1 MNIVYLE
8 KDELQPNAVQA
19 MQSVEVVL
27 DIGCGI
33 VPQSYI
39 RPHTHICC
47 EPYGEYVDHLQKK
60 IAKLKD
66 RNCSYVVLNMGW
78 HEAVNFF
85 PEKSVDTVFLVD
97 VIEHLEKEEGHK
109 LLALTEKIAR
119 KQVVVFTP
127 LGFMPQYHEDGK
139 DAWGLN
145 GADWQEHK
153 SGWLPEDFSEDWQFF
168 IAKEFHLIDNLLR
181 PLEKPYGAFW
191 AIKTYPNT
199 EEVKILTR
207 ENALKNIEAE
217 LLAKEAE
224 INSLIFTRIERKLRR
239 IFKKILSFPRRSS
252 VI

>member
-1 MNIVYLE
+1 
-8 KDELQPNAVQA
+8 
-19 MQSVEVVL
+19 
-27 DIGCGI
+27 
-33 VPQSYI
+33 
-39 RPHTHICC
+39 
-47 EPYGEYVDHLQKK
+47 
-60 IAKLKD
+60 
-66 RNCSYVVLNMGW
+66 MGW

-97 VIEHLEKEEGHK
+97 VIEHLEKEEGRN

-127 LGFMPQYHEDGK
+127 LGFMPQHHEDGK

-168 IAKEFHLIDNLLR
+168 IAKEFHLIDNLLQ

-191 AIKTYPNT
+191 AIKTHSNT
-199 EEVKILTR
+199 EEVEILTR
-207 ENALKNIEAE
+207 EKALKNIEAE
-217 LLAKEAE
+217 LLAKEIE

-239 IFKKILSFPRRSS
+239 ILKKILSFSYRSN
-252 VI
+252 VV